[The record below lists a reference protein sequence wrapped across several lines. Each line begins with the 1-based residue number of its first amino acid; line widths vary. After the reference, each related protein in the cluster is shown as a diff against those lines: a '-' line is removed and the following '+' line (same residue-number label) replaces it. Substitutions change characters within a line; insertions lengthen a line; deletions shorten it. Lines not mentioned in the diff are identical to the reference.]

1 MEDSRERSI
10 RLIIERAKQD
20 KEDMIRYIDSII
32 TYKLPEITNNSGR
45 VSGLLTDLGSQLDLS
60 FSSSNEQIRDLI
72 SLYTEK
78 LIALKRDL
86 EALEITEETLMGNE
100 SLLLKQAQDV
110 IELLEPALE
119 KAKNNFYN
127 ANKNAFLK
135 SYKQTEETRAANIEE
150 ARTSMEKTRIS
161 IEGIRASIT
170 EKQAQI
176 TELRIQKAY
185 IQGQL
190 DITKRRKKRAELQK
204 RIEEIDTEIQNYEGE
219 ILKLETQE
227 KEISSPQGSRTETKV
242 VEPIGNQIGEGT
254 QLEGEEQGDGVNR

>member
-60 FSSSNEQIRDLI
+60 FSSSNEQIMDLI

-127 ANKNAFLK
+127 ANRNAFLK
-135 SYKQTEETRAANIEE
+135 SYEQKEETRAASIKETRVSIEE
-150 ARTSMEKTRIS
+150 IRS
-161 IEGIRASIT
+161 GIM

-219 ILKLETQE
+219 ILQLETQE
-227 KEISSPQGSRTETKV
+227 KEISSPQDSKTETKV
-242 VEPIGNQIGEGT
+242 VEPIGKQIGEGT
-254 QLEGEEQGDGVNR
+254 QIEGEEQGNGVNR